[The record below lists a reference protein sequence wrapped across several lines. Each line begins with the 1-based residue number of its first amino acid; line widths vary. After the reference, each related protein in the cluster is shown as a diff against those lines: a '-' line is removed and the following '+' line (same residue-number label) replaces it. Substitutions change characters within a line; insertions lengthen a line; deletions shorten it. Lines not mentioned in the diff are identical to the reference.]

1 MESTKNL
8 SFLVVVIS
16 LVYFY
21 MFRWSS
27 MPSVVTTT
35 ELHDNYD
42 YIVVGAG
49 SAGSV
54 VASRLS
60 EDPDVTVLLLEAG
73 GDYTVNDSYHIPL
86 HFFELQKTNADWEY
100 YTVPQ
105 KESHLGMLENRSYWP
120 RGKLLG
126 GSSIFNSMQYTR
138 GSKHDYDE
146 WAELGCKGWSYKDVL
161 PYFLKSEDMR
171 IDSLKNSKYHNVGGY
186 IGVSTGGVT
195 PIADVYLKAGE
206 EMGYKLTDYNGE
218 IQEGWSPM
226 QLTIRNGVRSS
237 TSLEY
242 LGRAIGRQNLHVAID
257 ALVSKIDIKDKEAKG
272 IYFIK
277 NGRKQYIKANKEI
290 IISGGAVNSPQLLM
304 LSGIGPKK
312 HLEEL
317 NINVVADLPVGD
329 NLQDHLLLHTYA
341 SMTEDIGITQE
352 KIQSWKTQLQY
363 KLFGTG
369 ILSIAGLDATSFFC
383 TYDTKEKD
391 CAADIQFMMYS
402 VAMSDNF
409 IILKDDVAKDFL
421 FPKDSLGFTTVIS
434 LLDPKSVGTIRLKS
448 ADPFDYP
455 LIDPQYLTDKRD
467 IDAYVRAFRLWEK
480 YLSTPSMKKIGASID
495 KMNLKICSQY
505 EFRSDDYWICITK
518 HLAYTVYHPAGT
530 CKMGRKDDP
539 TSVVDSEL
547 KVKGIK
553 GLRVVDA
560 SIMPNVISGNTNA
573 PVIMIAEK
581 ASDMIRGKNTV
592 KEFKRSL

>member
-1 MESTKNL
+1 MESLRNL
-8 SFLVVVIS
+8 SFFVGVFAFL
-16 LVYFY
+16 YFY
-21 MFRWSS
+21 MFRSPS
-27 MPSVVTTT
+27 LPSVVTNT
-35 ELHDNYD
+35 ELHKSYD

-60 EDPDVTVLLLEAG
+60 EDPDVSVLLIEAG
-73 GDYTVNDSYHIPL
+73 GDYTTNDSYHVPL
-86 HFFELQKTNADWEY
+86 QFFELQKTKADWEY

-105 KESHLGMLENRSYWP
+105 KESHLGMFENRSYWP

-146 WAELGCKGWSYKDVL
+146 WAELGCTGWSYKDIL
-161 PYFLKSEDMR
+161 PYFLKSEDIR
-171 IDSLKNSKYHNVGGY
+171 IDSLKTSKYHNVGGY

-195 PIADVYLKAGE
+195 PIADIYLKAGE

-242 LGRAIGRQNLHVAID
+242 LGRAIGRTNLHVTID
-257 ALVSKIDIKDKEAKG
+257 SMATKIDIKNNRAEG

-277 NGRKQYIKANKEI
+277 NGRKVYIKANKEI
-290 IISGGAVNSPQLLM
+290 IVSGGAVNSPQLLM

-312 HLEEL
+312 HLEDL
-317 NINVVADLPVGD
+317 DIKVVADLQVGE
-329 NLQDHLLLHTYA
+329 NLQDHLLLHTY
-341 SMTEDIGITQE
+341 SGIKEDVGITPE

-383 TYDTKEKD
+383 TYETKEKD

-402 VAMSDNF
+402 VAMTDNY
-409 IILKDDVAKDFL
+409 IILKDEVAEDFL
-421 FPKDSLGFTTVIS
+421 FPKRSLGFTTVIS

-467 IDAYVRAFRLWEK
+467 VDAYVRAFRLWEK
-480 YLSTPSMKKIGASID
+480 YISTPAMQKIGASMD

-539 TSVVDSEL
+539 TAVVDPEL
-547 KVKGIK
+547 KVKGIQ

-581 ASDMIRGKNTV
+581 AADMIRGKYTV
-592 KEFKRSL
+592 KEFQRNL

>member
-1 MESTKNL
+1 MESTKYL

-35 ELHDNYD
+35 ELHGSYD

-257 ALVSKIDIKDKEAKG
+257 ALVSKIDIKGKEAKG

-312 HLEEL
+312 HLEDL

-539 TSVVDSEL
+539 TAVVDSEL

>member
-146 WAELGCKGWSYKDVL
+146 WADLGCKGWSYKDVL

-257 ALVSKIDIKDKEAKG
+257 ALVSKIDIKGKEAKG

-341 SMTEDIGITQE
+341 SMTEDIGITPE

-539 TSVVDSEL
+539 TAVVDSEL

-581 ASDMIRGKNTV
+581 ASDMIRGKYTV